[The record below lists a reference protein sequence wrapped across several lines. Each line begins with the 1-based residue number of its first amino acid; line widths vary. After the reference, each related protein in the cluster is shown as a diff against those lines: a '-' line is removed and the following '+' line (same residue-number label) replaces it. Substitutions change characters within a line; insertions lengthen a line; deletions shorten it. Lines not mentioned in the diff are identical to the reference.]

1 MDIIIRVAVFA
12 FLIEAIVEVLRPIW
26 HKLDFTEDL

>member
-12 FLIEAIVEVLRPIW
+12 FLIEAIVEVLKPVW
-26 HKLDFTEDL
+26 HKLDFVKDT